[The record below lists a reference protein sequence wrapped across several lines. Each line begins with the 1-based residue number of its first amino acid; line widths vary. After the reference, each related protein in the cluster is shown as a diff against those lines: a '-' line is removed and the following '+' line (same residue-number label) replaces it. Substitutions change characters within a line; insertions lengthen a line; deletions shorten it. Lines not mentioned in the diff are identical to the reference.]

1 MRTLGDLGLY
11 AMLIKSV
18 TQEVL
23 ERVED
28 SRLPPVLPAQRGRE
42 VRVAHQEEGEVQ
54 VEREAVTGIHL
65 HQYLVTWPSLSLK
78 H

>member
-1 MRTLGDLGLY
+1 
-11 AMLIKSV
+11 MLFKSV

-54 VEREAVTGIHL
+54 EEREAAIDTHL
-65 HQYLVTWPSLSLK
+65 HQCLVTWPSLSLK